1 MTRLGEAGVKLGK
14 KAPHVRQ
21 TRRPAGTPCR
31 SLVLLHLDGE
41 RRLVLDAEDVYYLE
55 AAADDTIVRR
65 RGRRTLR
72 DVRPLGELM
81 PRFQPAGF
89 HRVHDKW
96 AVNLGRIGEIRR
108 QRDGSDWELAMLPPV
123 TRSPPRR

>member
-1 MTRLGEAGVKLGK
+1 MTTTQ
-14 KAPHVRQ
+14 AP
-21 TRRPAGTPCR
+21 

-81 PRFQPAGF
+81 PQFQRAGF

-96 AVNLGRIGEIRR
+96 AVNLGRIREIRR

-123 TRSPPRR
+123 NRVIPISRRRWRGLLARFGE